1 MLKQEAQLT
10 ADQIQEASPD
20 FLLLL
25 DHEIKSPSAYEAS
38 YKSVRSWIESSLD
51 IYKVQLSQ
59 ILYPLFI
66 HVYLSLVEG
75 NYTEQAKSFMEQ
87 FKSDHIDLRRQELLK
102 LSAILN
108 REQMR
113 ENEFAQALRQNKTV
127 IEMTSYTFELLL
139 SFLQEKRY
147 VFLLKILNE
156 HIRIKGIE
164 WLFIPT
170 LTWIVA
176 GKDTEEEEEAAGVDT
191 KSQLKLGRLP
201 LDSWL
206 TAEVER
212 TLNDQAS
219 PSLPIIIADSS
230 E

>member
-1 MLKQEAQLT
+1 MKQEAQLT
-10 ADQIQEASPD
+10 ADQIQDASPD

-25 DHEIKSPSAYEAS
+25 DQEIKSPSAYEAS

-87 FKSDHIDLRRQELLK
+87 FKSDHIDLHRQELLK
-102 LSAILN
+102 LTAILN

-113 ENEFAQALRQNKTV
+113 ENEFAQALRRDKTV

-139 SFLQEKRY
+139 SFLQEKKY

-156 HIRIKGIE
+156 HIRIKGLFYKPHIP
-164 WLFIPT
+164 LFIFY
-170 LTWIVA
+170 
-176 GKDTEEEEEAAGVDT
+176 
-191 KSQLKLGRLP
+191 
-201 LDSWL
+201 
-206 TAEVER
+206 
-212 TLNDQAS
+212 
-219 PSLPIIIADSS
+219 
-230 E
+230 